1 MPPRREAG
9 GKKMLQKTYGS
20 KGIDSNV
27 LMKKWFVRRDEISSL
42 LKRYTNKEAG
52 KILDWL
58 EFSYVPE
65 YGAWRSVGYDEIE
78 DETELNTSTAYYRL
92 VFSRGN
98 HWEELRFYDDNKTIN
113 YWYFD
118 IKSGGYAYINVADS
132 KGKEPE
138 KVFSWFA
145 HCNFHDPST
154 YHAHNSHWNKEHRH
168 HEYRTTTIFD
178 RVPHHD
184 ICHLR
189 HS

>member
-1 MPPRREAG
+1 
-9 GKKMLQKTYGS
+9 MLQKTYGS

>member
-1 MPPRREAG
+1 MV
-9 GKKMLQKTYGS
+9 QKTYGS
-20 KGIDSNV
+20 KGIDSNL
-27 LMKKWFVRRDEISSL
+27 LMKKWLVRRDEISSL
-42 LKRYTNKEAG
+42 LKRYTNKEAS

-58 EFSYVPE
+58 EFSYVPA
-65 YGAWRSVGYDEIE
+65 YGPWRSVGYDEIE

-132 KGKEPE
+132 KDKYPE
-138 KVFSWFA
+138 RVFTWFA
-145 HCNFHDPST
+145 HCNFNDPST
-154 YHAHNSHWNKEHRH
+154 QHSNSHWDKGSRH
-168 HEYRTTTIFD
+168 NEYRTTSIFD
-178 RVPHHD
+178 RIPHHD